1 MPRRPNKTGKD
12 IMSDSHRFEVD
23 RRGVAT
29 LTLARPDVRNAFDQD
44 LIDGLAERLMEVR
57 ERDDIRLLVLTGA
70 GKCFSA
76 GADINWMRSMV
87 DASEED
93 NLEDALRLADLMGG
107 LHDMGKPTVARV
119 NGHAF
124 GDGVGLVA
132 CCDIAVAAKDALFS
146 FSEVRLGLV
155 PAVISPYVL
164 DAIGVRHARR
174 YFLSGEVMSAKQAR
188 RIGLVHEVVKRERL
202 DDAVERQVSMLL
214 LGGPAAIR
222 ECKAL
227 IAMVDGHALS
237 ADQALRRR
245 TAEVIA
251 QLRVT
256 EEGQEGL
263 RSFLDKRSPT
273 WVVDEE

>member
-1 MPRRPNKTGKD
+1 MTENLK
-12 IMSDSHRFEVD
+12 FEVD
-23 RRGVAT
+23 GRGVAT
-29 LTLARPDVRNAFDQD
+29 ITLNRPDVRNAFDQQ
-44 LIDGLAERLMEVR
+44 LVDGLAECLLEARGRKDVR
-57 ERDDIRLLVLTGA
+57 ALVLTGA

-76 GADINWMRSMV
+76 GADVNWMRSMA

-93 NLEDALRLADLMGG
+93 NLEDALRLADLMGA

-124 GDGVGLVA
+124 GGGVGLVA
-132 CCDIAVAAKDALFS
+132 CCDIAIAAKNARFS

-164 DAIGVRHARR
+164 DAIGVRHGRR
-174 YFLSGEVMSAKQAR
+174 YFLSGEVMTAKQAR
-188 RIGLVHEVVKRERL
+188 RVGLVHEIAKRDRL
-202 DDAVERQVSMLL
+202 DEVVDRQLSMLL
-214 LGGPAAIR
+214 QGGPAAIR

-227 IAMVDGHALS
+227 IAMVDGHAMS

-263 RSFLDKRSPT
+263 NAFLEKRRPS
-273 WVVDEE
+273 WVIASE